1 MKRYLKRYTDSERM
15 NHWFIAF
22 LFFAAGLS
30 GMALFHP
37 AFYFLSNLFGGGS
50 WTRILHPFLGSL
62 MFLCFLIFALRVMK
76 HNFIDANDRKWRG
89 QMGEMLR
96 GQKENMPP
104 IGKYNY
110 GQKLVFWLMVLSLI
124 VLVVTGVMFWRP
136 WFDGYFSIGLQRLAV
151 VLHATSA
158 FVLSLTVLV
167 HIYAAF
173 WVKGTTRAMTR
184 GTVSEGWAKMHH
196 PLWHEEVT
204 KRS

>member
-1 MKRYLKRYTDSERM
+1 MTRYLKRHTDSERM
-15 NHWFIAF
+15 NHWLIAL

-37 AFYFLSNLFGGGS
+37 AFFFLSNLFGGGS
-50 WTRILHPFLGSL
+50 WTRILHPFLGAA
-62 MFLCFLIFALRVMK
+62 MFLFFIVFALRVMGD
-76 HNFIDANDRKWRG
+76 NFINADDRKWRG
-89 QMGEMLR
+89 KMGQMLR
-96 GQKENMPP
+96 GHKEGMPP

-110 GQKLVFWLMVLSLI
+110 GQKLVFWLMVLCML

-136 WFDGYFSIGLQRLAV
+136 WFDGMFSIGLQRLAV
-151 VLHATSA
+151 VLHALAA

-184 GTVSEGWAKMHH
+184 GTVSEGWAKLNH
-196 PLWHEEVT
+196 PLWYEKVS